1 MPLNG
6 KRIVL
11 TGASGGIGT
20 ALAELL
26 IQQHADLITVGR
38 SNDAVD
44 WVYDLNQELEVTAL
58 CQHLQR
64 QPIDI
69 LINLAGLMYFGH
81 LTEQGTDNIKNLLM
95 VNLEVPIRLSQAVL
109 PTMVK
114 QGQGHIVNIGSVFG
128 ALPFPHF
135 ATYSAT
141 KAGLHGFSE
150 ALRREYNGKG
160 ISVTH
165 VSPRAVKTPMNHAL
179 ITELHK
185 RTQVMHDEPQ
195 KVARIIVDAIIHKRK
210 RVVIGQPESLF
221 VKLNSFIPSLI
232 DKALIAKRDIAD
244 QLLQTNQI

>member
-1 MPLNG
+1 MPLSG
-6 KRIVL
+6 KKIVL

-20 ALAELL
+20 ALAKLL
-26 IQQHADLITVGR
+26 IQKNADLITVGR
-38 SNDAVD
+38 SSESVT
-44 WVYDLNQELEVTAL
+44 WVYDLTQELDLAAF
-58 CQHLQR
+58 CKRLQ
-64 QPIDI
+64 QQSVDV

-81 LTEQGTDNIKNLLM
+81 LTGQDTDNIKSLLM

-114 QGQGHIVNIGSVFG
+114 QGAGHIVNIGSVFG

-141 KAGLHGFSE
+141 KAGLQGFSE

-165 VSPRAVKTPMNHAL
+165 VAPRAVKTPMNHAL

-185 RTQVMHDEPQ
+185 RTQVINDDPQ

-221 VKLNSFIPSLI
+221 VWLNSLLPSLI
-232 DKALIAKRDIAD
+232 DKALITKRDIAD